1 MDWIL
6 LVRLILA
13 AVVVLLLPGAALLA
27 WLPRDSSRQG
37 VAGRDLIAWLADA
50 AALSCA
56 LTGLGGLWLFV
67 AGWRVGAPVVIAVY
81 AVCLLAL
88 GAATIKR
95 SFRWPAPRRWLFAI
109 LALAFVAVLVAWR
122 FYQARNLVLP
132 AWTDSVQH
140 VLIVRKILEYG
151 GVPPDLSPYIAVPFY
166 YHFDFH
172 LIAALVAFV
181 SGLSPDQAVLW
192 FGQVINAFV
201 TISVY
206 RAALAFQEVLPG
218 SEGGRRSGLPS
229 VWVAA
234 LAALLVEF
242 ALQMPAYYLTWGRYT
257 LLTGLILLGPALA
270 AAVEIGQET
279 HRWDAWVRL
288 ALLVAG
294 AFLAHYFVLLLI
306 GLFLIVLGLF
316 WLMRGVRAGRGSGA
330 AERAVIL
337 RLVSAT
343 LAGLLLALPWVI
355 RVFIYSRQNATVAV
369 VSPLDQTDAA
379 LKSAADYLLYL
390 SYLLGPRRNHILLAL
405 SGVGL
410 LFALWRP
417 TWRVLAVW
425 AAVLALLSL
434 PWGLRL
440 GPFRPDHFAIV
451 LFFPA
456 ALLLSALLTTG
467 AGALGRVL
475 RPWAGRA
482 VLLALTGAILWW
494 GARGTRDILNPSTI
508 FTTPADVAALDWVN
522 RNVPMTA
529 RFYINNT
536 LWQWN
541 VYRGVDGGYWLEPY
555 TGRASLIPPIQ
566 YAWGTAAYIQQI
578 NDWAVRSEALQ
589 GCTAD
594 FWNLVQEAGLSYV
607 YIREGQGNLQP
618 SALTGCSRL
627 RLVYQQSG
635 VFIYEILAP

>member
-1 MDWIL
+1 MDWIPFI
-6 LVRLILA
+6 RWILA
-13 AVVVLLLPGAALLA
+13 AGVVLLLPGAALLA

-37 VAGRDLIAWLADA
+37 AASRDPVAWLADA

-56 LTGLGGLWLFV
+56 VTAVGGLWLFV

-81 AVCLLAL
+81 AACLLAL
-88 GAATIKR
+88 GVAAIR
-95 SFRWPAPRRWLFAI
+95 HSFRWPAPRQWLPAI
-109 LALAFVAVLVAWR
+109 FALAFIAVLVAWR
-122 FYQARNLVLP
+122 LYQARGLALP

-140 VLIVRKILEYG
+140 ALIVRKILEYG
-151 GVPPDLSPYIAVPFY
+151 GVPPDLSPYLAVPFY

-172 LIAALVAFV
+172 LITALFAFV

-201 TISVY
+201 SISVY
-206 RAALAFQEVLPG
+206 RAALAFQEALPG
-218 SEGGRRSGLPS
+218 PEDGRQPGLPAA
-229 VWVAA
+229 WTAA

-257 LLTGLILLGPALA
+257 LLTGLVLLGPALA
-270 AAVEIGQET
+270 AAVEIGRGVR
-279 HRWDAWVRL
+279 RWDAWARL

-316 WLMRGVRAGRGSGA
+316 WLIRGARAARGFGA
-330 AERAVIL
+330 AERTVIL
-337 RLVSAT
+337 RLVSAA
-343 LAGLLLALPWVI
+343 LAGILLALPWVI

-410 LFALWRP
+410 LFALWHP
-417 TWRVLAVW
+417 SWRVLAAW
-425 AAVLALLSL
+425 AAVLALLAL

-456 ALLLSALLTTG
+456 ALLLAALLTDG
-467 AGALGRVL
+467 AGALGRLL

-482 VLLALTGAILWW
+482 VLLAVAGIILWW
-494 GARGTRDILNPSTI
+494 GAWGTRDILNPSTI
-508 FTTPADVAALDWVN
+508 FTTSADVAALDWVN
-522 RNVPMTA
+522 RNTPPTA
-529 RFYINNT
+529 RFYINST
-536 LWQWN
+536 FWQWN

-578 NDWAVRSEALQ
+578 NDWAVRSEALR

-618 SALTGCSRL
+618 PALTGCSQM
-627 RLVYQQSG
+627 RLVYQQNG